1 MRCVFGFN
9 PRLLAGRLGIVGRYF
24 LKRTIECCVVCQ
36 RRLDAAAA
44 AIVVDGISTGIFF
57 FLFFFL
63 VAGLPML
70 IPTESVNFFAWANM
84 SSNVGST
91 SIGFLR
97 LIF

>member
-1 MRCVFGFN
+1 M
-9 PRLLAGRLGIVGRYF
+9 LLAGRLGIVGRYF

-44 AIVVDGISTGIFF
+44 MVVDGFSTGIFF
-57 FLFFFL
+57 FLFFL
-63 VAGLPML
+63 LIAGLPML